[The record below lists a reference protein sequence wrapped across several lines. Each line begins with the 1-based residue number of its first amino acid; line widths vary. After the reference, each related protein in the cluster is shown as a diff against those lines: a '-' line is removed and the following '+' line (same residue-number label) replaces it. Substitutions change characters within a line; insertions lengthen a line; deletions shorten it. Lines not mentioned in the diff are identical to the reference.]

1 MAMMGL
7 SVNAQ
12 SWVAP
17 TIQGEDPVADGTY
30 KVYNVGAAK
39 FLAMGKAWFSWST
52 TAILNNTGEDFKMV
66 PDGLNWKFFR
76 TETQGVFTS
85 GNGIAGDAMHVD
97 NTPNTYGITKM
108 ISGYYH
114 IHDVGG
120 DENSTCW
127 GYGLP
132 SGKDVAGVVA
142 HADAADIAWNCDWI
156 FVGESA
162 NALYQARLNLY
173 NLLNQAASEGVNTDA
188 ASDVYENSSATLSE
202 IQTATS
208 NLNLARVNKVID
220 GKTGVDLT
228 SFITNAGF
236 EEGSLIGWTSQDG
249 GYLAGN
255 KNFGR
260 MKGNDYVERW
270 KNGVALGDG
279 SMVHDAVI
287 MPAGIY
293 RVTADA
299 QNIEQYNANA
309 GGTGLFLYANTDKT
323 GIGVAANYSVYTSL
337 ETPGDLTIKFVLD
350 NCSGNWIS
358 YDNITLT
365 YYAQASDIYDNAV
378 ADAEKVLS
386 DAKYNNITGNE
397 RTNLVAI
404 KETPAAGETLDD
416 NLDVAN
422 NIYAAIDAFTAAAS
436 SYDAFVAEKAHAVT
450 LGVSEFPTPTT
461 AAEALAAVN
470 TLKVAE
476 HNAVISKYTTDGS
489 ALFIPSWDKDNFDAL
504 SNEHWS
510 GTTSE
515 YFDKWSGSAFTS
527 KIYKEV
533 TLPEGHYVFYAAAR
547 GQANASTATLKVTI
561 GSETL
566 SVPCT
571 IKGNRGYGI
580 NTSGAA
586 DFSSSSTYA
595 CSNEG
600 FGWEWRHIAFDLDA
614 ETTVT
619 LAIECTG
626 KNSWVSAGDTRL
638 VTYDNIAV
646 SMNRYQAALD
656 AAIAA
661 RDNAEYANI
670 TGSERTALEN
680 AINATTPTTREGYD
694 VAADALE
701 AALPVFTAAKASYDA
716 YTAYKA
722 ETVAAFGSDL
732 DVAAPTTAAEAVT
745 AVQALNI
752 AQYNK
757 VATEYT
763 FSCSGLIGDFGSW
776 TGTATVAGNPAEPN
790 YLDYEHWSGITH
802 AYYEQASAGW
812 GNAAGWTIQYQKTCT
827 LPAGDYVIKVAAR
840 SSAGT
845 TSLVSCSA
853 TPNTVTLPNVGASAK
868 GINKAGEASWTDGE
882 FVNGGAGFGW
892 QWRFLP
898 FTLADE
904 TEVTMTFYA
913 EATSQYQWMSIADGE
928 LLSKTKL
935 AEDVEYSETATNTI
949 TDKLIADVT
958 ITRNI
963 KAGYNTVVLPFN
975 ATANQVKD
983 AFGEGTEVYAY
994 SEDSD
999 NPMAATITFTKG
1011 DGSISA
1017 NVPVLIKATEASA
1030 KQVFEGVNIVAP
1042 TTGVK
1047 VAGTNFDFV
1056 GTYAP
1061 DNVAKGDWFISADQ
1075 IWKSDGKTNINAFRA
1090 YIHDKTAG
1098 AGARIIKFVIDGE
1111 EVTAIESL
1119 EVAGKNNGKLY
1130 NLAGQE
1136 VKNAQKGLYIQNGKK
1151 VIVK

>member
-1 MAMMGL
+1 MLGVMTANADVMLETDLTSSFNSLATTKWTGSSGQVGWAAPQVTTNSGL
-7 SVNAQ
+7 T
-12 SWVAP
+12 VAAWERYDGNCNS
-17 TIQGEDPVADGTY
+17 TGELMTTNVTGLVAGTY
-30 KVYNVGAAK
+30 KIELYGAAA
-39 FLAMGKAWFSWST
+39 FTFGRGFGST
-52 TAILNNTGEDFKMV
+52 AFTEGTEDHNDSYKEN
-66 PDGLNWKFFR
+66 DK
-76 TETQGVFTS
+76 
-85 GNGIAGDAMHVD
+85 IDAPG
-97 NTPNTYGITKM
+97 T
-108 ISGYYH
+108 
-114 IHDVGG
+114 
-120 DENSTCW
+120 
-127 GYGLP
+127 
-132 SGKDVAGVVA
+132 GVVL
-142 HADAADIAWNCDWI
+142 
-156 FVGESA
+156 F
-162 NALYQARLNLY
+162 
-173 NLLNQAASEGVNTDA
+173 AS
-188 ASDVYENSSATLSE
+188 
-202 IQTATS
+202 
-208 NLNLARVNKVID
+208 
-220 GKTGVDLT
+220 
-228 SFITNAGF
+228 
-236 EEGSLIGWTSQDG
+236 
-249 GYLAGN
+249 
-255 KNFGR
+255 
-260 MKGNDYVERW
+260 
-270 KNGVALGDG
+270 
-279 SMVHDAVI
+279 
-287 MPAGIY
+287 
-293 RVTADA
+293 
-299 QNIEQYNANA
+299 
-309 GGTGLFLYANTDKT
+309 
-323 GIGVAANYSVYTSL
+323 
-337 ETPGDLTIKFVLD
+337 
-350 NCSGNWIS
+350 
-358 YDNITLT
+358 
-365 YYAQASDIYDNAV
+365 
-378 ADAEKVLS
+378 
-386 DAKYNNITGNE
+386 
-397 RTNLVAI
+397 
-404 KETPAAGETLDD
+404 
-416 NLDVAN
+416 
-422 NIYAAIDAFTAAAS
+422 
-436 SYDAFVAEKAHAVT
+436 
-450 LGVSEFPTPTT
+450 
-461 AAEALAAVN
+461 
-470 TLKVAE
+470 
-476 HNAVISKYTTDGS
+476 
-489 ALFIPSWDKDNFDAL
+489 
-504 SNEHWS
+504 
-510 GTTSE
+510 
-515 YFDKWSGSAFTS
+515 TS
-527 KIYKEV
+527 KGDYELEI
-533 TLPEGHYVFYAAAR
+533 PIWYAT
-547 GQANASTATLKVTI
+547 NF
-561 GSETL
+561 
-566 SVPCT
+566 
-571 IKGNRGYGI
+571 
-580 NTSGAA
+580 NTSGL
-586 DFSSSSTYA
+586 STVVL
-595 CSNEG
+595 EG
-600 FGWEWRHIAFDLDA
+600 VVVGDDGNIKIGMSKTSTSTNWHVVQLKGVTA
-614 ETTVT
+614 TVS
-619 LAIECTG
+619 G
-626 KNSWVSAGDTRL
+626 
-638 VTYDNIAV
+638 
-646 SMNRYQAALD
+646 D

-661 RDNAEYANI
+661 LKATATSLLDDANYVNV
-670 TGSERTALEN
+670 TGTERTN
-680 AINATTPTTREGYD
+680 
-694 VAADALE
+694 LE
-701 AALPVFTAAKASYDA
+701 AAKAATPAEETEEAYQEVIADLNTAISAFEGCDYAAYDNYA
-716 YTAYKA
+716 AYKA

-882 FVNGGAGFGW
+882 FVNGGTGFGW

-898 FTLADE
+898 FSLDSE

-994 SEDSD
+994 SEDSAD
-999 NPMAATITFTKG
+999 PMDATITFTKG

-1042 TTGVK
+1042 TTDVK

-1075 IWKSDGKTNINAFRA
+1075 IWKSDGNTNINAFRA